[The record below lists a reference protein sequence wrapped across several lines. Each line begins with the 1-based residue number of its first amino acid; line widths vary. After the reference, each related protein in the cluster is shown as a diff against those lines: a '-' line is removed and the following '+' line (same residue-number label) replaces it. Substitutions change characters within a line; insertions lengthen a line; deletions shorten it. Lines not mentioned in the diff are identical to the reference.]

1 MEPGFLI
8 YFSDNNRN
16 QDFPPSTS
24 FEFSD
29 DRQDYSGNQNS
40 FHHDDGTSFKSE
52 INDIEASSTSNKI
65 NLQEFLEE
73 NGETPASRFIFG
85 GNREGASCTTPSGI
99 FNRTLF
105 EYLRKVVRNTIQ

>member
-1 MEPGFLI
+1 MILTFEPGFLI
-8 YFSDNNRN
+8 HFSDNNRN

-29 DRQDYSGNQNS
+29 EGQDYPGNQNS
-40 FHHDDGTSFKSE
+40 FYPGERPSIKSE
-52 INDIEASSTSNKI
+52 INDIETSSTSSKI

-85 GNREGASCTTPSGI
+85 GNREGASCTTPNGI
-99 FNRTLF
+99 F
-105 EYLRKVVRNTIQ
+105 

>member
-1 MEPGFLI
+1 MI
-8 YFSDNNRN
+8 HFSDNDRDK
-16 QDFPPSTS
+16 DFPPGTS

-29 DRQDYSGNQNS
+29 DRPEYPGNPNS
-40 FHHDDGTSFKSE
+40 FHHDEGTSFKSE

-85 GNREGASCTTPSGI
+85 GNREGASCTTPNGI
-99 FNRTLF
+99 FNRTSF
-105 EYLRKVVRNTIQ
+105 K